1 MERVLLFPATKKE
14 LKLSLFP
21 NYLAKKLRMKIVT
34 LDTCE
39 RVESSCNLFAS
50 VSFEHQYPHLLS
62 LLERVAGRVERAL
75 RLGGICMLNPYPLY
89 HVIKRA
95 YIGDFY
101 PEEIEQDCESIF
113 IPGERERV
121 VVRQRKIDEPI
132 YFLNERKELLIEI
145 QRGCRNRCLFCML
158 SWNRRFS
165 YADVE
170 SVKSIVS
177 SCSPKRVVLI
187 GSDVLSHPDIAEIAA
202 FLRKK
207 DIDFSMPSF
216 RADVLLEMK
225 EIMKLVP
232 GRFVTIAP
240 ETGEKLRFLLGKRF
254 TDDEI
259 VEIVECAKRYGIK
272 AVKLYF
278 MIGLPFERVEE
289 IKEIVDKVKRVGVKV
304 YASFS
309 IFVPKPH
316 TPLQFS
322 KLNTV
327 EELER
332 KNAFI
337 RKNLRVSKLHLTNP
351 KRAILQAVLSIGGI
365 DVANALLKV
374 YTNGLNFSVWKKH
387 VCIDKYL
394 EEKIDWDFEFEN
406 IKSMVERKTLEKIYV
421 KFKKKATDTLSTCS
435 HTSCT

>member
-1 MERVLLFPATKKE
+1 MAYESMSFAVGYSAEYGGIQNSLFQVQKKIDKTMER
-14 LKLSLFP
+14 LS
-21 NYLAKKLRMKIVT
+21 T
-34 LDTCE
+34 
-39 RVESSCNLFAS
+39 
-50 VSFEHQYPHLLS
+50 
-62 LLERVAGRVERAL
+62 G
-75 RLGGICMLNPYPLY
+75 
-89 HVIKRA
+89 
-95 YIGDFY
+95 
-101 PEEIEQDCESIF
+101 
-113 IPGERERV
+113 
-121 VVRQRKIDEPI
+121 
-132 YFLNERKELLIEI
+132 
-145 QRGCRNRCLFCML
+145 
-158 SWNRRFS
+158 
-165 YADVE
+165 
-170 SVKSIVS
+170 
-177 SCSPKRVVLI
+177 KRVNDMKDDEGGKAVA
-187 GSDVLSHPDIAEIAA
+187 DVLSSWKKGTDEAIYNLKEFITMTKTAEKALNDIQ
-202 FLRKK
+202 
-207 DIDFSMPSF
+207 
-216 RADVLLEMK
+216 DVLLEMK